1 MVGSVTFIS
10 CLEEGR
16 SLDPA
21 VVVAGEERVVVVCR
35 AGEEGDNAPSTLNLT
50 LYRVAEVGGREM
62 LELAFSRSNSFKPNS
77 IYSMTSLTTRSGT
90 LKKWMR
96 K

>member
-1 MVGSVTFIS
+1 MTFIS

-21 VVVAGEERVVVVCR
+21 VVEAGEERVVVVCR

-50 LYRVAEVGGREM
+50 IYRVAEVGGGGDV
-62 LELAFSRSNSFKPNS
+62 
-77 IYSMTSLTTRSGT
+77 GT
-90 LKKWMR
+90 LQIETLESR
-96 K
+96 TPSIL